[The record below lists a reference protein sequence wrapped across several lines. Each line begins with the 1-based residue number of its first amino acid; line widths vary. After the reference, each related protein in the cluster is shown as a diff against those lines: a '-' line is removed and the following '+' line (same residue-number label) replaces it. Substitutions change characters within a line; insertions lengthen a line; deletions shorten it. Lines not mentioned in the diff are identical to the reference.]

1 MRGGVMRRR
10 SLGLGAVVFSVA
22 LLMAACSSGDGSPE
36 TGGSSGSGS
45 PETGGGSSGS
55 TSPETG
61 GGTEDQTVTISN
73 FTFDP
78 STLAL
83 PSGQEVTIEV
93 TNKDDVEHS
102 FTLDDDSVSQDVE
115 GGEDKSVTLNL
126 TAGIGWHCEYHPDT
140 MKGTITVS

>member
-1 MRGGVMRRR
+1 MRRR
-10 SLGLGAVVFSVA
+10 GFGLAAAVFSVA
-22 LLMAACSSGDGSPE
+22 LLTAACSSGDGSPG
-36 TGGSSGSGS
+36 TGDGSPGSGGSSSESSS
-45 PETGGGSSGS
+45 PETDGGAQ
-55 TSPETG
+55 
-61 GGTEDQTVTISN
+61 DQTVTISN

-83 PSGQEVTIEV
+83 PSGQDVKIEV

-115 GGEDKSVTLNL
+115 GGEDTSVTLNL
-126 TAGIGWHCEYHPDT
+126 TEGIGWHCEYHPDT